1 MNYRPVALPT
11 EQTLDRLQSIAES
24 HPDPSMQLLAET
36 VRHLCISVQS
46 VVDTFVESNILM
58 PGPPGGEKNQPK

>member
-46 VVDTFVESNILM
+46 VVDTFMESNILT
-58 PGPPGGEKNQPK
+58 PGPPSGNPEKPK